1 MLPESENAEEAWQ
14 KSCCKKVETQYT
26 AWNAFIFN
34 ERFNSFYQWVSTT
47 KNGWTE
53 NQLTL
58 SVVKLTKKFALEE
71 PTPIID
77 QMCIECTQHESII
90 NESVDKI
97 SCYLF
102 ATTKYCHGSTAQGQ
116 TLGTWES
123 YILALRHEGP
133 CGKCGDRCCESAQIR
148 GTVIKHVHILHWWSS
163 NYERWFRIVGE
174 VAECMCSNGVKM
186 LIRTRP
192 DILCTVN
199 ALVRVVTKWNRACAK
214 PLPRLKSFLQMHFGT
229 STILSCWRQS
239 QWMQARSVP
248 RPPCCWIIGRFK
260 VNIWCNGLYIW
271 WSYICTNVRNKRQCC
286 CAALNLKWYH
296 KVLGFCDWRVR
307 TSCRAQCDPSRLLK
321 SQNSQTTKNHWSRST
336 KRTRVQQSCLYMFIC
351 EDNEVVMKMV
361 IKGRRPHV
369 RFVSRRHRVNL
380 DGLFGRVNLESN
392 ISVKCVYTN
401 QQIADYFN
409 ERFFHTLQVG
419 WADDFVWCGFWIFPS
434 LLNICRSLF
443 QYACACRVE
452 TKPCASHV

>member
-1 MLPESENAEEAWQ
+1 
-14 KSCCKKVETQYT
+14 
-26 AWNAFIFN
+26 
-34 ERFNSFYQWVSTT
+34 
-47 KNGWTE
+47 
-53 NQLTL
+53 
-58 SVVKLTKKFALEE
+58 
-71 PTPIID
+71 
-77 QMCIECTQHESII
+77 
-90 NESVDKI
+90 
-97 SCYLF
+97 
-102 ATTKYCHGSTAQGQ
+102 
-116 TLGTWES
+116 
-123 YILALRHEGP
+123 
-133 CGKCGDRCCESAQIR
+133 
-148 GTVIKHVHILHWWSS
+148 
-163 NYERWFRIVGE
+163 
-174 VAECMCSNGVKM
+174 MCSNGVKM

-248 RPPCCWIIGRFK
+248 RPPCCWIIRRFK

-351 EDNEVVMKMV
+351 EIMKLWW
-361 IKGRRPHV
+361 RWSSRADV
-369 RFVSRRHRVNL
+369 RTSVLFHGGIVWIWTGCLEEWIWSR
-380 DGLFGRVNLESN
+380 
-392 ISVKCVYTN
+392 IY
-401 QQIADYFN
+401 Q
-409 ERFFHTLQVG
+409 
-419 WADDFVWCGFWIFPS
+419 
-434 LLNICRSLF
+434 
-443 QYACACRVE
+443 
-452 TKPCASHV
+452 